1 MDLAD
6 SDLGG
11 EAQPRSARVP
21 AVAHHLQSASRHLP
35 RSESS
40 KPVDA
45 VCILTLGRFDVLL
58 PACNGPPRHPT
69 WRSSHALLL
78 LKCLLAAPGY
88 RLAREHLVEA
98 LWPEYSSE
106 QAHEALRHG
115 LAHLRAGLE
124 PERAAH
130 EPSRYIGSTYRDVW
144 LVVGQGSDDTCSGLW
159 VDRERFEAL
168 ARQAIDLLDR
178 SPGRDDR
185 DDREDAEQI
194 AAAHRL
200 AGEAL
205 SLYQGAFLADD
216 LGMEWEWVQ
225 ATRMKCMR
233 LWSSL
238 VRCLVDLAV
247 AEHQLERALH
257 LLGHLVDTQPDDED
271 AAADLMCVQAALGH
285 RAEAMRTYEHLC
297 SQLSASLGIRPM
309 REVQELASA
318 IRHSESLQDLRLL
331 AIRQLSR
338 K

>member
-1 MDLAD
+1 MDLAESDWD
-6 SDLGG
+6 S
-11 EAQPRSARVP
+11 EAQPLSARVP
-21 AVAHHLQSASRHLP
+21 AVAHHPQSASRHLP
-35 RSESS
+35 RIESS

-45 VCILTLGRFDVLL
+45 VCIVTLGRFDVLL
-58 PACNGPPRHPT
+58 PAGIGPQRHPT

-78 LKCLLAAPGY
+78 FKCLLAAPGY
-88 RLAREHLVEA
+88 RLAREHLLEA
-98 LWPEYSSE
+98 LWPEYTSE

-115 LAHLRAGLE
+115 LAHLRSGLE

-144 LVVGQGSDDTCSGLW
+144 LLVDHGRDDTCAGLW

-168 ARQAIDLLDR
+168 ATQALDLLER
-178 SPGRDDR
+178 NPGRDDW
-185 DDREDAEQI
+185 EDAAQMT
-194 AAAHRL
+194 AGHRL

-205 SLYQGAFLADD
+205 ALYQGAFLADD
-216 LGMEWEWVQ
+216 AELQWIQ
-225 ATRMKCMR
+225 ARRMQCLR

-238 VRCLVDLAV
+238 VRCLIDLAV
-247 AEHQLERALH
+247 AEQQLERALY
-257 LLGHLVDTQPDDED
+257 LLGHLVDRQPDDED
-271 AAADLMCVQAALGH
+271 AAADFMCVQAAMGH

-331 AIRQLSR
+331 AIRRLSR
-338 K
+338 RG

>member
-6 SDLGG
+6 SDRGG
-11 EAQPRSARVP
+11 TAQPLFPRVP
-21 AVAHHLQSASRHLP
+21 AVAHHLQSASWHLP
-35 RSESS
+35 GMESS

-58 PACNGPPRHPT
+58 PACNGSPRHPT

-78 LKCLLAAPGY
+78 FKCLLAAPGY
-88 RLAREHLVEA
+88 RLAREHLLEA
-98 LWPEYSSE
+98 LWPEYTSE

-115 LAHLRAGLE
+115 LAHLRSGLE
-124 PERAAH
+124 PERVAH

-144 LVVGQGSDDTCSGLW
+144 LLVGHVRDDTCSGLW

-168 ARQAIDLLDR
+168 ATQAIDLLER
-178 SPGRDDR
+178 SPARD
-185 DDREDAEQI
+185 DAEQI

-216 LGMEWEWVQ
+216 AGDVGMEWVH
-225 ATRMKCMR
+225 ATRMQCLR

-257 LLGHLVDTQPDDED
+257 LLGHLVDRQPDDED
-271 AAADLMCVQAALGH
+271 AAADLMCVQAAMGH

-297 SQLSASLGIRPM
+297 LKLSASLGIRPM
-309 REVQELASA
+309 REMQELAQA
-318 IRHSESLQDLRLL
+318 IQHSESLQDLRLL

-338 K
+338 L